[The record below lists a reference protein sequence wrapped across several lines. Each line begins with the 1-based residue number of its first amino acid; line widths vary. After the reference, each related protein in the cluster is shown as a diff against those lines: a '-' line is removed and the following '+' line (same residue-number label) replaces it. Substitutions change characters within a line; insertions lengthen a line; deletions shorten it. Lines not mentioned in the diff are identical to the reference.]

1 MRFESSQT
9 AARLKDLS
17 TQTSL
22 SNLRR
27 DGVDLRDQMQAHWKI
42 VRAGWLKRKGLTVP
56 ALEERADAE
65 QAGLLHTEQGHDDLC
80 EHSDER
86 CKYMAESC

>member
-1 MRFESSQT
+1 M
-9 AARLKDLS
+9 
-17 TQTSL
+17 
-22 SNLRR
+22 
-27 DGVDLRDQMQAHWKI
+27 
-42 VRAGWLKRKGLTVP
+42 RAGWLKRKGLTVP

-65 QAGLLHTEQGHDDLC
+65 QAGLLHTEQWHDDLC